1 MELLTL
7 LLLVLLNAVLVL
19 SEMSVVSSRRLRLER
34 WTEEG
39 RPGAAA
45 ALQLATEP
53 AHFLS
58 TVQIGMSAI
67 GIFSG
72 ALSEATL
79 SGHVAEF
86 FAGFG
91 VAQPYAGRLALVI
104 VVAVVSSCY
113 LLFGELVPKR
123 LALRNPE
130 SIASALAPVMQSVTR
145 LAFPLVKA
153 FSAASDAVLRL
164 FRTSPQEPLVTEE
177 DINVLM
183 EQGAQAGV
191 FERQEQVMV
200 SRVLGLDERRVA
212 SAMTPRGDIVWL
224 DLNDPFEVN
233 RQKMLVSPHSRFP
246 LCKDGL
252 TDVIGVVD
260 ARSLLEDAFLG
271 RRIDLANRA
280 EKPLYVPEV
289 LTVMKVLETFK
300 KHRQHF
306 ALVVDEYG
314 ELQGLVTM
322 SDIMETLVGDIA
334 TVEYAAEPDIVRRD
348 DGSLLVDGSVSPE
361 RFKEATGLEEPLPAE
376 ESGSYQTLGGFT
388 MLQLEHIPQ
397 VGDKFES
404 CGFRFE
410 VLDMDGNRVDKLLV
424 TRLAASGPKADAGET
439 ARS

>member
-7 LLLVLLNAVLVL
+7 LLLVLLNAVFVL

-39 RPGAAA
+39 RSGAAA
-45 ALQLATEP
+45 ALQLASEP

-67 GIFSG
+67 GILSG
-72 ALSEATL
+72 ALGEATL
-79 SGHVAEF
+79 SGYVAEF
-86 FAGFG
+86 FTG
-91 VAQPYAGRLALVI
+91 VGVVQPHAGRLSLGLVVI
-104 VVAVVSSCY
+104 GIASFY

-130 SIASALAPVMQSVTR
+130 SIATALAPLMQSLTR

-153 FSAASDAVLRL
+153 FSAVTDSILRM
-164 FRTSPQEPLVTEE
+164 FGTSPREPLVTEE

-200 SRVLGLDERRVA
+200 SRVLGLDERRVT
-212 SAMTPRGDIVWL
+212 SAMTPRVDIVWL
-224 DLNDPFEVN
+224 DLSEPFEAN
-233 RQKMLVSPHSRFP
+233 RQKMLESAHSRFP

-252 TDVIGVVD
+252 DEIVGVLD
-260 ARSLLEDAFLG
+260 ARSLLEDAFQG
-271 RRIDLANRA
+271 RRVDLASRA
-280 EKPLYVPEV
+280 QKPLYVPEV

-300 KHRQHF
+300 KHRRHF

-322 SDIMETLVGDIA
+322 SDVMETLVGDIA
-334 TVEYAAEPDIVRRD
+334 TVEQAAEPDIVRRD
-348 DGSLLVDGSVSPE
+348 DGSLLIDGSVSPE
-361 RFKEATGLEEPLPAE
+361 RFREATGLEQDLPRE
-376 ESGSYQTLGGFT
+376 HSGSYQTLGGFT
-388 MLQLEHIPQ
+388 MMQLEHIPQ

-424 TRLAASGPKADAGET
+424 TLLPADGPKTDVGGVAQP
-439 ARS
+439 

>member
-1 MELLTL
+1 MELLIL
-7 LLLVLLNAVLVL
+7 LLLVLLNAGFVL

-45 ALQLATEP
+45 ALRLASEP

-72 ALSEATL
+72 ALGEATL
-79 SGHVAEF
+79 SADLGEF
-86 FAGFG
+86 FASVG
-91 VAQPYAGRLALVI
+91 VPQPYVGRLSLA
-104 VVAVVSSCY
+104 VVALGIASVY
-113 LLFGELVPKR
+113 LVFGELVPKR

-130 SIASALAPVMQSVTR
+130 GIATALAPLMQSLTR

-153 FSAASDAVLRL
+153 FSAASDAVLRV
-164 FRTSPQEPLVTEE
+164 FSTPPQEPLVTEE

-212 SAMTPRGDIVWL
+212 SAMTPRVDIVWL
-224 DLNDPFEVN
+224 DLSDPFEVN

-252 TDVIGVVD
+252 DEIIGVLD
-260 ARSLLEDAFLG
+260 SRSLLEDAFEG
-271 RRIDLANRA
+271 RRVDLAARA
-280 EKPLYVPEV
+280 QRPLYVPEV

-322 SDIMETLVGDIA
+322 SDVMETLVGDIT
-334 TVEYAAEPDIVRRD
+334 TVEDRTEPDIVRRD
-348 DGSLLVDGSVSPE
+348 DGSLLIDGSVSPE
-361 RFKEATGLEEPLPAE
+361 RFREATGLEEELPAE
-376 ESGSYQTLGGFT
+376 HSGSYQTLGGFT
-388 MLQLEHIPQ
+388 MMQLEHIPQ

-424 TRLAASGPKADAGET
+424 TRLPDQPTTGTSAAGPL
-439 ARS
+439 